1 MAQLVTQTRNRQ
13 ESSKLMTQSP
23 NMSNLYHKICTCAI
37 NGETVMCLRKTKDS
51 PCVKKIKENVQKIL
65 EDVTKRK

>member
-1 MAQLVTQTRNRQ
+1 M
-13 ESSKLMTQSP
+13 MTQSP

-65 EDVTKRK
+65 EDVTKKK